1 MMISLFLLPVACMT
15 SRDSRIA
22 VQPFQTDDQDLRNRT
37 VPLDIKPGL
46 EQSVNAPEKKPL
58 NITVSDA
65 IFMALENNRSLLVER
80 INPSIQETFED
91 EERAVFDPILN
102 ATGSVLQNDSR
113 LLNSSGRYEDHSAS
127 SVFQGS
133 VSLKEFF
140 PSGTFVE
147 VGTVTKKTNSDQYN
161 EPYATTRLGLTVTQS
176 LLQGKGTHVNTAR
189 LRQSRLETDITRYEL
204 RGFSESLLAQVEY
217 TYWDYAL
224 SLRQMEIVEESL
236 KLARQ
241 QISETE
247 EMIKVG
253 KMAEAELAALEAE
266 AAAQQQ
272 GLIDAGS
279 TLESNRLRL
288 IRLINP
294 PGNNPWEREITLVHP
309 PTLPE
314 IRYDDIGVHV
324 ALSMKMRPEIN
335 QAKLDIQKNDIEIVR
350 TRNGLLPRMDLFIT
364 LGKSGYADSF
374 SGSVGDIKEESYD
387 MMMGLNFEYPIFN
400 RKGSAQQR
408 RAVLNR
414 DKAKAALDNLEQII
428 ELDVRSAYIDLHRT
442 KEQISAST
450 ATRKFQEENLRTET
464 EKFRVGRS
472 TNLLVAQVQRDL
484 LQSRINEVSSIV
496 NYLKAIV
503 YFYRM
508 EGTLLEHR
516 DITAS
521 DLNSSGEHK
530 ISGVPTPASEQ

>member
-1 MMISLFLLPVACMT
+1 MT

-516 DITAS
+516 NITAS